1 MSTAAT
7 TAGRS
12 APIEAGS
19 RIRAL
24 DALRG
29 VALLG
34 IALAN
39 VRQMFMPWDISDF
52 PVALAVGEWAAWL
65 DWSLFHALVDLKFLT
80 LFSLLFGISFALQSE
95 RLTATGRGFTS
106 LYLRRVVILALFGLA
121 HGALLYPAEVLMPY
135 AVAGLLLLATHGW
148 ASGTLYRVGLWLVGT
163 MAVWAYQV
171 GTLGK
176 VYLFTTLL
184 TAGALGLALFLARR
198 RDWRLS
204 LGIAAAIV
212 LVGATAM
219 TLQSYAGPFEPEAA
233 AEYDEARAQL
243 AAIVSGDAAG
253 WPAEYAVRAKGGF
266 AGLVELHLG
275 QYSLILLYFA
285 ILLLWRTLGL
295 FMIGAAI
302 FRSGALSGHSSVSWA
317 RVAGIGLGIGLPLSA
332 AATVLHIQ
340 EIRGVLDLRFP
351 EFLHE
356 LAAYPLAAGIAG
368 IVFILSGRGTARW
381 LWDRIEATGR
391 MALTNY
397 IGQSFVM
404 AAIAE
409 SWGRGLYASFG
420 GPAMTMLAFGVFAFL
435 AVLSH
440 LWLAYFRM
448 GPLEWLWRC
457 GTYWRWLPLR
467 A

>member
-1 MSTAAT
+1 MIPRASRHEHRRHHSRSKRAHRGRLAHSRARRAA
-7 TAGRS
+7 
-12 APIEAGS
+12 
-19 RIRAL
+19 RI
-24 DALRG
+24 
-29 VALLG
+29 ALLG

-121 HGALLYPAEVLMPY
+121 HGVLLYPAEVLMPY

-184 TAGALGLALFLARR
+184 TAAARPALFSRAQGLALLTGYRSGHRAGRSDRHDVAVLRR
-198 RDWRLS
+198 PVRTR
-204 LGIAAAIV
+204 
-212 LVGATAM
+212 
-219 TLQSYAGPFEPEAA
+219 AA
-233 AEYDEARAQL
+233 AEYDQAPAQP

-285 ILLLWRTLGL
+285 ILLLWRTLV
-295 FMIGAAI
+295 
-302 FRSGALSGHSSVSWA
+302 SS
-317 RVAGIGLGIGLPLSA
+317 
-332 AATVLHIQ
+332 
-340 EIRGVLDLRFP
+340 
-351 EFLHE
+351 
-356 LAAYPLAAGIAG
+356 
-368 IVFILSGRGTARW
+368 
-381 LWDRIEATGR
+381 
-391 MALTNY
+391 
-397 IGQSFVM
+397 
-404 AAIAE
+404 
-409 SWGRGLYASFG
+409 
-420 GPAMTMLAFGVFAFL
+420 
-435 AVLSH
+435 
-440 LWLAYFRM
+440 
-448 GPLEWLWRC
+448 
-457 GTYWRWLPLR
+457 
-467 A
+467 